1 MDCALNNLMHIYVH
15 PEQPPMHADQ
25 FNVHYDPLELLHVPV
40 LVHGVHGSHGVHE
53 LHPDQLHAL
62 LRATRTAS

>member
-1 MDCALNNLMHIYVH
+1 
-15 PEQPPMHADQ
+15 
-25 FNVHYDPLELLHVPV
+25 VPV

-62 LRATRTAS
+62 LRATRTTS